1 MRTNTPQRIPMATH
15 SDSSAK
21 PPYVDS
27 IRSIA
32 WSPTGHWIAT
42 GSGDRT
48 LRVWNPDRASVKNST
63 ELRGHTGP
71 IERVAWNPTKEA
83 ELASC
88 SADGTVRFWDIRSKK
103 CNAEVKLGGEGFTVT
118 WSPDGKTVLA
128 GRKVL
133 DTVSSRTSSDG

>member
-1 MRTNTPQRIPMATH
+1 MATA
-15 SDSSAK
+15 SQSITDMF
-21 PPYVDS
+21 PGRS

-48 LRVWNPDRASVKNST
+48 LRVWNPDRALVKNST

-83 ELASC
+83 ELTSC
-88 SADGTVRFWDIRSKK
+88 SADGTVRFWDIRSKNCK
-103 CNAEVKLGGEGFTVT
+103 AEVKLGGEGFTVT

-128 GRKVL
+128 GRKVVMPSFNTEIL
-133 DTVSSRTSSDG
+133 RTLTISFRAG